1 MADLLKELCVRLVR
15 ADPDVRDIIQ
25 FGSSV
30 YAPEQARD
38 VDLLITTFC
47 MKDLDVYWSAL
58 GDELSNV
65 DLVIREPGDR
75 MGDWIAWGVCATGRV
90 LYGDGETMKEAR
102 RDMPVPTFDQARL
115 RLDAGDQYLEVAR
128 RATDEGLRDV
138 HYRTAFNAL
147 FDAVRSAAMT
157 YTFAALSTSLNTE
170 QTRWGEL
177 RRGLPQRHAEAFRRF
192 IDTLHVRYFYDGE
205 YPRENVEGEYW
216 RWRDEVNHFIE
227 ALITESQERRS

>member
-1 MADLLKELCVRLVR
+1 MADLLKGLCARLVR

-30 YAPEQARD
+30 YAPERARD
-38 VDLLITTFC
+38 VDLLITTLRK
-47 MKDLDVYWSAL
+47 KDLDVYWDAL

-65 DLVIREPGDR
+65 DLIIREPGDR

-90 LYGDGETMKEAR
+90 LYGDGETMKEAK
-102 RDMPVPTFDQARL
+102 RDVPVPTFDQARL
-115 RLDAGDQYLEVAR
+115 RLDAGDQYLEVACHV
-128 RATDEGLRDV
+128 TDEGLRDV

-147 FDAVRSAAMT
+147 FDAARSATMT
-157 YTFAALSTSLNTE
+157 YLSTE

-192 IDTLHVRYFYDGE
+192 IDILHVHYFYDGE
-205 YPRENVEGEYW
+205 YPREDVEGEYR
-216 RWRDEVNHFIE
+216 RWRDEVNRFIE
-227 ALITESQERRS
+227 ALATERPTKS

>member
-1 MADLLKELCVRLVR
+1 MADLLKELCARLVR

-30 YAPEQARD
+30 YAPERARD
-38 VDLLITTFC
+38 VDLLITTLYK
-47 MKDLDVYWSAL
+47 KDLGVYWNAL
-58 GDELSNV
+58 GDEPSNV
-65 DLVIREPGDR
+65 DLIIREPGDR

-115 RLDAGDQYLEVAR
+115 RLDAGDHYLEDAR
-128 RATDEGLRDV
+128 HATDEGLRDV
-138 HYRTAFNAL
+138 HHRTAFNAL
-147 FDAVRSAAMT
+147 FDAARSAAMT
-157 YTFAALSTSLNTE
+157 YLNTE

-177 RRGLPQRHAEAFRRF
+177 RRGLPQRYAEAFRRF

-205 YPRENVEGEYW
+205 YPREDAAGEYR
-216 RWRDEVNHFIE
+216 RWRDEVNRFIE
-227 ALITESQERRS
+227 ALVTWRPKP